1 MTVTT
6 EQLEIATRIEAKMR
20 QLLGAGRNDVQILAE
35 MFDYMPGFKRL
46 IDSGPEVLDELSEKF
61 PSFHRFAKIVE
72 MLAAALADGVFAD
85 LGFGTARPK
94 RH

>member
-1 MTVTT
+1 MTATA
-6 EQLEIATRIEAKMR
+6 EQLEIAVRIEAKMR
-20 QLLGAGRNDVQILAE
+20 QLLGAGRNDAEIVAE
-35 MFDYMPGFKRL
+35 MFDYMPDFKRL

-72 MLAAALADGVFAD
+72 MLASALADGVFAD
-85 LGFGTARPK
+85 LGFGTGRHK